1 MRIKGKDASSE
12 DTNQAFHKLDN
23 QNSKLAFLVVFLIS
37 FMCLEIIFRTAIHNL
52 SIFILSNIDESL
64 RCWFWDYMA
73 FFDGYSGKIFL
84 LLIIV
89 NFKNLYAA
97 LAFITISE
105 FTIYLTNILRL
116 FYYQS
121 QPFWIK
127 ADLRPCSCEVNY
139 GNPSIISASTIVM
152 FLIFNRIFKSKT
164 SSSINIILNLICS
177 FLVILTSFSRFVQNS
192 HSINQILF
200 GFAIGYSVYY
210 IFFEIFEIKYRDKKQ
225 FIHIFFN
232 KYVIR
237 FIYFLLILH
246 ILTNFIYYL
255 IDFYSDKNW
264 LDMITKY
271 CDIVPFN
278 FHDNEAYQKVC
289 SIMLSVSIIITVYVE
304 YILIFE
310 GNIHEMLSNNIDMK
324 KREKWNDTSNI
335 KSVIRFLIMYLSFL
349 YIQSIFYEG
358 DPNIDSFIKLL
369 FMRYFLLN
377 VTVAVYLFLIAKFLL
392 KVLNLTKEIKLY
404 ERTNESFKYNSNL
417 NEKFLTPTD

>member
-1 MRIKGKDASSE
+1 
-12 DTNQAFHKLDN
+12 
-23 QNSKLAFLVVFLIS
+23 
-37 FMCLEIIFRTAIHNL
+37 
-52 SIFILSNIDESL
+52 
-64 RCWFWDYMA
+64 
-73 FFDGYSGKIFL
+73 
-84 LLIIV
+84 
-89 NFKNLYAA
+89 
-97 LAFITISE
+97 
-105 FTIYLTNILRL
+105 
-116 FYYQS
+116 
-121 QPFWIK
+121 
-127 ADLRPCSCEVNY
+127 
-139 GNPSIISASTIVM
+139 
-152 FLIFNRIFKSKT
+152 
-164 SSSINIILNLICS
+164 
-177 FLVILTSFSRFVQNS
+177 
-192 HSINQILF
+192 
-200 GFAIGYSVYY
+200 
-210 IFFEIFEIKYRDKKQ
+210 
-225 FIHIFFN
+225 
-232 KYVIR
+232 
-237 FIYFLLILH
+237 
-246 ILTNFIYYL
+246 
-255 IDFYSDKNW
+255 
-264 LDMITKY
+264 MITKY